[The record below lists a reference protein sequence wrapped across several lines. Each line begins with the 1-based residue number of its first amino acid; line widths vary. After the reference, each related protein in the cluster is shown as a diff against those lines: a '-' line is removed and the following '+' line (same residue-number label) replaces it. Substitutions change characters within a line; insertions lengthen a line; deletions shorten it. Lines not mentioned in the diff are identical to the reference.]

1 MKDSGQTQ
9 IIGEVGGSNAR
20 AAKDDVSTYNGDDM
34 FVTSKTKVDSIN
46 LEEAEVRMNEDHT
59 KLVGNEIACKPHI
72 QDDNDG
78 NYQIGSF

>member
-1 MKDSGQTQ
+1 M
-9 IIGEVGGSNAR
+9 IGEVGGSNAR
-20 AAKDDVSTYNGDDM
+20 AAKDDASTYNGDDNM

-59 KLVGNEIACKPHI
+59 KLVGNEIGYKPHI

-78 NYQIGSF
+78 NYRIGSF